1 VLVKLGGTLL
11 EESVP
16 RAALCAQLA
25 AVTNEHALVVVH
37 GGGKQVTNYLEDR
50 GVQSKFV
57 NGLRVSDAAVID
69 AVTTIIA
76 GKVNQQLVSSLVAAG
91 LRGVGLSGIDGPLT
105 VAEQLH
111 PDLGYVGRPVATDGK
126 LLEILAGA
134 GYVPAIACVAAD
146 KTGQIFNVNADQ
158 MAVSCASDWGADL
171 LLFLTDVAGVK
182 GSNGEVIPRL
192 DKSASQVLIQSGV
205 ARGGMQAKLEAAE
218 LAIERGVKQVVIAS
232 GREPDV
238 CARVLA
244 GETIGTRIDGMEK
257 VA

>member
-11 EESVP
+11 EEGGP

-25 AVTNEHALVVVH
+25 AAASKHGLVVVH
-37 GGGKQVTNYLEDR
+37 GGGKQVTKYLEER

-57 NGLRVSDAAVID
+57 NGLRVSDAAVIE
-69 AVTTIIA
+69 AVTTVIA
-76 GKVNQQLVSSLVAAG
+76 GTVNQQLVASLVSAG
-91 LRGVGLSGIDGPLT
+91 LRAVGLSGIDGPLT
-105 VAEQLH
+105 VAEQLN

-134 GYVPAIACVAAD
+134 GYVPTVACVAAD

-158 MAVSCASDWGADL
+158 MAVSCASDWRADV
-171 LLFLTDVAGVK
+171 LLFLTDVPGVK
-182 GSNGEVIPRL
+182 GGNGEVIPRL
-192 DKSASQVLIQSGV
+192 GTNGSRELIQSGI

-218 LAIERGVKQVVIAS
+218 LAIERGVKEVVIAS

-244 GETIGTRIDGMEK
+244 GEAIGTRIYGMER